1 MAQTYSR
8 VYEYYLYYDDSASA
22 DLRYAIDYLSGV
34 GNYSI
39 DRAEAETLF
48 QAAYDRGE
56 ADFEDQYGGS
66 YVIKYNYGDKTYTL
80 EKR

>member
-8 VYEYYLYYDDSASA
+8 AYGYYLYYDDLAA
-22 DLRYAIDYLSGV
+22 GDLRYAIDYLSGV

-39 DRAEAETLF
+39 DRAEADTLF
-48 QAAYDRGE
+48 QAARDRGE

-66 YVIKYNYGDKTYTL
+66 YALKYDYSNKTYTV